1 MASATQQSAERMAI
15 IDSGLG
21 GISVV
26 RAIRA
31 FAPELPLIYAAD
43 TAGFPYGGKSADEIT
58 ERGILM
64 VRALRREHRLHRVVV
79 ACNTLSTLSLAAL
92 RAQFPDISFVGT
104 VPAIKVA
111 AEKSETKRFALLA
124 TPNTAH
130 SPYSKSLIYQFAQ
143 GCVVDGVGAP
153 NLARLS
159 EEYLLGEK
167 IPDEAW
173 QREIAPCFN
182 DDARGRTDSII
193 LGCTHYP
200 LVLSELKRL
209 SPWPVSWIDS
219 SDAIAR
225 QALRDC
231 ANTGGNAAAYVTDGD
246 DCERYATMFAREGL
260 GDCHTLMLDAAPMLQ
275 AAHG

>member
-1 MASATQQSAERMAI
+1 MAI

-31 FAPELPLIYAAD
+31 SAPELPLLYAAD
-43 TAGFPYGGKSADEIT
+43 TAGFPYGGKTADDIT
-58 ERGILM
+58 TRAIRM
-64 VRALRREHRLHRVVV
+64 VEALQREHRLERVVV

-92 RAQFPDISFVGT
+92 RAHFSDIAFVGT

-111 AEKSETKRFALLA
+111 AERSQSKRFTLLA

-130 SPYSKSLIYQFAQ
+130 SPYSKSLTDQFAQ
-143 GCVVDGVGAP
+143 GCVVDAHGAP

-159 EEYLLGEK
+159 EEYVLGAE
-167 IPDEAW
+167 IPDSDW
-173 QREIAPCFN
+173 LNEIAPCFF

-200 LVLSELKRL
+200 LVVKELQRL
-209 SPWPVSWIDS
+209 APWPITWIDS
-219 SDAIAR
+219 SEAIAR
-225 QALRDC
+225 QALRDM
-231 ANTGGNAAAYVTDGD
+231 AHTGGEAAAYVTDGR
-246 DCERYATMFAREGL
+246 DCEQYQTLFAREGL
-260 GDCHTLMLDAAPMLQ
+260 GDCHTLDVSAVPVRQ
-275 AAHG
+275 AAHA